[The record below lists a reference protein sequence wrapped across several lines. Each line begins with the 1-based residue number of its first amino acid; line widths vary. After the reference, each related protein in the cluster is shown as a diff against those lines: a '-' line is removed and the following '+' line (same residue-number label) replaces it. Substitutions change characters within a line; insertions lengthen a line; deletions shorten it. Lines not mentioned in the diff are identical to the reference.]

1 MWLTDVCFYQVSD
14 SYMLLGLVLVLVFS
28 WNYLPLRKLPT
39 LLKTHLYQLRYHEA
53 KLLPLLSTQTNGG
66 WQDAPTPSSV
76 TSPTE
81 GPGSVHS
88 DTSN

>member
-1 MWLTDVCFYQVSD
+1 
-14 SYMLLGLVLVLVFS
+14 MLPKRLS
-28 WNYLPLRKLPT
+28 
-39 LLKTHLYQLRYHEA
+39 LLQMCQPMEA
-53 KLLPLLSTQTNGG
+53 KLTHPQLPIQLVDTLRHVISQTGGYNDGLAASQMYSPQGISANGG
-66 WQDAPTPSSV
+66 WQDATTPSSV

>member
-1 MWLTDVCFYQVSD
+1 MTELGGVPSLTPPDHIAGRGVGISGGGPGVPLGALGADSSVSP
-14 SYMLLGLVLVLVFS
+14 S
-28 WNYLPLRKLPT
+28 P
-39 LLKTHLYQLRYHEA
+39 QA
-53 KLLPLLSTQTNGG
+53 NGG
-66 WQDAPTPSSV
+66 WQDATTPSSV